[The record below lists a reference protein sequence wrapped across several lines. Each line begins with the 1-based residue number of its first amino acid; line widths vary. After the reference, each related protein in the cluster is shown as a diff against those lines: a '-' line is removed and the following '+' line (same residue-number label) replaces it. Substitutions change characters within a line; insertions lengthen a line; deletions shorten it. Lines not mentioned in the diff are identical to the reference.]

1 MAKEKIIIY
10 KQHFACKTAGT
21 LKQRNKFL
29 RSFDDDR
36 LEGSLRLRRCMQS
49 FFTGGGGGVS
59 EQKGVHRIWERAIF
73 EVASHGCKD

>member
-1 MAKEKIIIY
+1 MAKEKIIIWR
-10 KQHFACKTAGT
+10 QHFACKTAGT

-49 FFTGGGGGVS
+49 FFTGGGGVS
-59 EQKGVHRIWERAIF
+59 NKRVSIEFGNVLFLR
-73 EVASHGCKD
+73 

>member
-1 MAKEKIIIY
+1 MAKEKIIIW

-49 FFTGGGGGVS
+49 FFTGGVGGGVS
-59 EQKGVHRIWERAIF
+59 NKRVSIEFGNVLFLR
-73 EVASHGCKD
+73 

>member
-1 MAKEKIIIY
+1 MAKEKIIIW

-49 FFTGGGGGVS
+49 FFTGGVGGGGVS
-59 EQKGVHRIWERAIF
+59 NKRVSIEFGNVLFLR
-73 EVASHGCKD
+73 

>member
-1 MAKEKIIIY
+1 MAKEKIIIW

-59 EQKGVHRIWERAIF
+59 NKRVSIEFGNVLFSR
-73 EVASHGCKD
+73 

>member
-1 MAKEKIIIY
+1 MAKEKIIIW

-49 FFTGGGGGVS
+49 FFTGGGGGGFRT
-59 EQKGVHRIWERAIF
+59 KG
-73 EVASHGCKD
+73 CP